1 MNHMLPHTLAPRAI
15 LVCQQRQIG
24 DVLLV
29 TPLLELLKR
38 RWPQA
43 RVTLFSESKCVPLLE
58 GNPHVDEFLALD
70 KNKLRGLTAQLSWY
84 RRAAAHGFDLVV
96 DCQQLPRCRILTLFC
111 ALNGAKTRLSFPSA
125 WSKLGLYN
133 LSAVAEPGVYA
144 AATKASLLAP
154 LGIAY
159 SGEKPRIYLTE
170 KERKQ
175 AADLLHSLGVSAD
188 MRLIT
193 VDPTHRRASKRW
205 PAVRWARV
213 LDLLAESDPSL
224 RLLLLRGP
232 GEESEIRTLKSM
244 CACTDRILIPD
255 PAPSLRLSAACMAR
269 AVLHLGHCS
278 APRHMAVALDL
289 PSIVIPGA
297 SGPEW
302 RYPSPEHVEFRPCL
316 ECNPCDQVDCADPQ
330 CLLLVTP
337 EEVVAKA
344 RNMLEKEHNQHSTT

>member
-1 MNHMLPHTLAPRAI
+1 MNHTLPHAMTPRTI

-24 DVLLV
+24 DALLA

-43 RVTLFSESKCVPLLE
+43 RMTLFTESKCVPLLE

-70 KNKLRGLTAQLSWY
+70 KNKLRGPVAQLSWY

-96 DCQQLPRCRILTLFC
+96 DCQQLPRCRMLTLFC
-111 ALNGAKTRLSFPSA
+111 ALNGTKTRLSFPSA

-133 LSAVAEPGVYA
+133 LRAVPEPGLYA

-159 SGEKPRIYLTE
+159 SGEKPRIYLTRE
-170 KERKQ
+170 ERKQ
-175 AADLLHSLGVSAD
+175 AADLLHSLGVSDD

-193 VDPTHRRASKRW
+193 VDATHRRASKRW

-224 RLLLLRGP
+224 RFLLLRGP
-232 GEESEIRTLKSM
+232 GEEDEIRALKSM
-244 CACTDRILIPD
+244 CACTDRVLVPA

-302 RYPSPEHVEFRPCL
+302 SYPSPEHVEFRPGL
-316 ECNPCDQVDCADPQ
+316 ECNPCGRVDCADPQ
-330 CLLLVTP
+330 CLLRVIP
-337 EEVVAKA
+337 EEVAAKA
-344 RNMLEKEHNQHSTT
+344 REMLEKKHNRHNAA